1 MDQKSHLRYR
11 SLILAGVFIVF
22 ALAFLL
28 LQYLHP
34 GKKGAAA
41 EISCSGQVTQVLDL
55 SKNQE
60 VTIPVSYTHL
70 LPYNASLRL

>member
-28 LQYLHP
+28 FQYLHP

-41 EISCSGQVTQVLDL
+41 EISCSGQEDVMAEL
-55 SKNQE
+55 
-60 VTIPVSYTHL
+60 
-70 LPYNASLRL
+70 